1 MAKYPGFLFYPGDY
15 LRDTQCLS
23 EKAQVAYDRIMCEHM
38 RNICLTQERL
48 NFFIKRLDADEI
60 KEVKSVLTKS
70 SEGFYIEWVRLSI
83 EKSKAYSDSRK
94 KNRTSK
100 TKEDMKTYDPHMDID
115 IENDIDIDTDISIN
129 IKEDKKNKKFIAPSI
144 HEAREY
150 FLELMMP
157 QIEADKFHNFYLS
170 KKWKV
175 GKNPMVDWKAAA
187 RGWALRNA
195 TDYKPHS
202 SKSKQD
208 EAQNSTVFQESTKAF
223 REKETI
229 TGFKTVTQ

>member
-83 EKSKAYSDSRK
+83 EKSRAYSDSRK

-100 TKEDMKTYDPHMDID
+100 SKEDMLTYDPHMDID
-115 IENDIDIDTDISIN
+115 IENDIDISIEN
-129 IKEDKKNKKFIAPSI
+129 KEGEKNKKFIPPTI
-144 HEAREY
+144 EEAREY

-195 TDYKPHS
+195 SNPKPSS

-223 REKETI
+223 RDKVEI
-229 TGFKTVTQ
+229 TGFKTVSR